1 MIITTANRNLLHEVQ
16 LYLHSRQVCQVLLI
30 QVTMHYGSSIKI
42 HRYSNQE
49 WQENYVP
56 ELQEQSVTLS
66 INGKNWLTFLCLP
79 EDLEYLA
86 IGFLYT
92 EGIIQGFDEVI
103 TTHIC
108 DDNSLIDVWLSHSIQ
123 RPRKWARTT
132 GCGGGVTRG
141 LKINSH
147 RIIPPTRPI
156 DQNCI
161 LTAMDRLYK
170 WQSDTQSARGLH
182 CSALSDGKN
191 ILHAA
196 RDVGRHNTLDK
207 IAGKYIQNNGKS
219 GFLMAL
225 TTGRITS
232 EMLTKCGRIGT
243 AVVISRTS
251 PSNMAI
257 KMAEA
262 SGITL
267 IGHVQEDAFN
277 VFSHPEIISGH
288 PVCPIE
294 SQGLDLLSAC
304 PPRELYPQEY

>member
-1 MIITTANRNLLHEVQ
+1 
-16 LYLHSRQVCQVLLI
+16 
-30 QVTMHYGSSIKI
+30 
-42 HRYSNQE
+42 
-49 WQENYVP
+49 
-56 ELQEQSVTLS
+56 
-66 INGKNWLTFLCLP
+66 
-79 EDLEYLA
+79 
-86 IGFLYT
+86 
-92 EGIIQGFDEVI
+92 
-103 TTHIC
+103 
-108 DDNSLIDVWLSHSIQ
+108 
-123 RPRKWARTT
+123 
-132 GCGGGVTRG
+132 
-141 LKINSH
+141 
-147 RIIPPTRPI
+147 
-156 DQNCI
+156 
-161 LTAMDRLYK
+161 MDRLYK
-170 WQSDTQSARGLH
+170 WQSDTQSVRGLH

-191 ILHAA
+191 IIHTA

-207 IAGKYIQNNGKS
+207 IAGKYIQNNGIS

-288 PVCPIE
+288 PACPIE